1 MLPTILLTPP
11 DGDQVAFVEVNMK
24 DSLNNR
30 PVLKLRAL
38 SLSNIATLDNL
49 LISLKLNLLI

>member
-30 PVLKLRAL
+30 PVLNLRAL